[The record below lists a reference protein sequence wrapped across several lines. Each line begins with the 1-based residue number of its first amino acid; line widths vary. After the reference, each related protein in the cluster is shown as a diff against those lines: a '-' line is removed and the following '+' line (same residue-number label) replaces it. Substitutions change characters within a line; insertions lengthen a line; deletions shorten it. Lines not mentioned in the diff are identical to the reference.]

1 MSDGIGFL
9 DIVLVAMVAGFIFL
23 RLRSVLGRRT
33 GHERQRPD
41 PYRLRESGED
51 KVVNLPER
59 ERGPADE
66 KSREAEAALWADDS
80 PVGAGLTQIKIADHN
95 FEPGRFV
102 EGARAAYDMIV
113 TAFAR
118 GDRDTLR
125 GLLND
130 EVYENFDKAI
140 DEREAE
146 QQRLETTITAIKSAD
161 IVDARMNARLAEVTV
176 KFVSDMIS
184 VLRND
189 KGENVGGAPHERE
202 VTDIWTFARDTG
214 SRDPN
219 WLLVATSS
227 EN

>member
-9 DIVLVAMVAGFIFL
+9 DIVLVAMVAGVIFL

-41 PYRLRESGED
+41 PYRLAEGAEENVVKLPGHEPKEADD
-51 KVVNLPER
+51 K
-59 ERGPADE
+59 G
-66 KSREAEAALWADDS
+66 REAEAALWAEDS
-80 PVGAGLTQIKIADHN
+80 PVGTGLTQIKIADHR
-95 FEPGRFV
+95 FEPARFV
-102 EGARAAYDMIV
+102 EGARTAYDMIV

-118 GDRDTLR
+118 GDREALR

-130 EVYENFDKAI
+130 EVFENFANAI
-140 DEREAE
+140 DERETQ

-161 IVDARMNARLAEVTV
+161 IVDARMNGRVAEITV

-184 VLRND
+184 VLRNEQ
-189 KGENVGGAPHERE
+189 GENVGGAPQERE
-202 VTDIWTFARDTG
+202 VTDIWTFARDTS

-219 WLLVATSS
+219 WLLIATSS

>member
-9 DIVLVAMVAGFIFL
+9 DIILVAMVAGVIFL

-41 PYRLRESGED
+41 PYRLREGGED
-51 KVVNLPER
+51 NVVNLPER

-66 KSREAEAALWADDS
+66 RNREAEAALWAEDS
-80 PVGAGLTQIKIADHN
+80 PVGSGLTQIKIADHN
-95 FEPGRFV
+95 FEPGRFL
-102 EGARAAYDMIV
+102 EGARTAYDMIV

-118 GDRDTLR
+118 GDRETLR

-130 EVYENFDKAI
+130 EVYENFETAI
-140 DEREAE
+140 DERETQ
-146 QQRLETTITAIKSAD
+146 QQRLETTITQIKSAD
-161 IVDARMNARLAEVTV
+161 IVDARMNGRIAEITV

-184 VLRND
+184 VLRNER
-189 KGENVGGAPHERE
+189 GENVGGAAPERE

-214 SRDPN
+214 TRDPN
-219 WLLVATSS
+219 WLLIATSS